1 LSLIMRLFNPVLNC
15 VRNYGVLEM
24 AILVRNRRPKPTIRR
39 ELLLTY
45 YILRGISDEPK
56 TIWGIYKYVKM
67 HEPEIT
73 HMTIY
78 NKVDEL
84 RLMGL
89 VRTKEIINEKRR
101 KIIVE
106 LSNKGQLLLN
116 SLKELFS

>member
-1 LSLIMRLFNPVLNC
+1 MRLFNPVLNC